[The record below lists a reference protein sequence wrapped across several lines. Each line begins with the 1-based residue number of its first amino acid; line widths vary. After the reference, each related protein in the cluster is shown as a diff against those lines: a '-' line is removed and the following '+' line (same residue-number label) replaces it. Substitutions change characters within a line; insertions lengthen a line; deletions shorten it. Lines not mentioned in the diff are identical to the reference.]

1 MKDQAATALQPAREM
16 MTPLKPFTS
25 DFLEKVKEINNSIAR
40 RAFEMFESNGQTV
53 GRELEHWLKAETEV
67 LHPIHLEMAES
78 DEALTVRAEM
88 PGFSAK
94 DIEVRLEPRRL
105 AIAGKRETQRER
117 KTEKTIYSE
126 RCAGKVLRIVDLPV
140 EVNPEKATATLKDGV
155 LELAMR
161 KAPSAR
167 RVEAR

>member
-25 DFLEKVKEINNSIAR
+25 AFCEKVKEINNSIAR

-67 LHPIHLEMAES
+67 LHPTHLEIAES

-88 PGFSAK
+88 PGFSGSATHNFNPRSGMSRY
-94 DIEVRLEPRRL
+94 DASVGSSVQNSVAQEEPSSSQVASSAMPTSRRRP
-105 AIAGKRETQRER
+105 ASK
-117 KTEKTIYSE
+117 
-126 RCAGKVLRIVDLPV
+126 
-140 EVNPEKATATLKDGV
+140 
-155 LELAMR
+155 
-161 KAPSAR
+161 
-167 RVEAR
+167 